1 MSAAAHAPTARKE
14 TPKESI
20 IGLII
25 SFVVVLI
32 FRGFFFETFHIPTG
46 SMAPTLRG
54 AHMQFTSPQSG
65 FTWAVNPWS
74 DPNQPPARVQGTP
87 AQPVRVTDPVSGV
100 PMPPGSFPI
109 RSGDRI
115 AVLKYNWFHHPKR
128 WDVIVFKMPEN
139 PRENYIKRLLGLPN
153 EDLWLVD
160 GDVFTRAGDH
170 EEWRIARKPDRVQRT
185 LWRTLYST
193 EHAPLD
199 AGDPSLRWRSPWL
212 LTLDDNSRI
221 DTSGRTVRVD
231 TPARA
236 TLRWDNALRAV
247 DDANPYNDSPS
258 LRGLPVFRTGDAR
271 FRAGVR
277 PDDDSL
283 AVSIVLGARAHE
295 FLVDI
300 APGALRLSMRRA
312 EGEGASER
320 WTVLDERPFPGL
332 RAGRWHDLQLSH
344 ADQRVEVSLDGR
356 AVLRHEL
363 DWSPLD
369 RLRFATGMTETRL
382 AQVLA
387 DANSR
392 ALAEPATYR
401 HAEAR
406 VRASF
411 EGSAFTLSRVGLDR
425 DVSFQP
431 AYREAGRFSGEMAFA
446 SHPMRPARLNDLQML
461 VLGDNSAASRDGRLW
476 DTVDTRVAAQIDP
489 TIGVVPRSLVSGRAF
504 MVYFPA
510 PHALRIAGERKP
522 LVPDAGRVRFI
533 R

>member
-1 MSAAAHAPTARKE
+1 MHDEPSRAPHPEHGSIRGTITAM
-14 TPKESI
+14 
-20 IGLII
+20 LIAFVCVLVFRA
-25 SFVVVLI
+25 FVVEAFI
-32 FRGFFFETFHIPTG
+32 IPTG
-46 SMAPTLRG
+46 SMAPTLLGRH
-54 AHMQFTSPQSG
+54 ARLHSPQTG
-65 FTWAVNPWS
+65 ATWTIGAAPRAGAAMRADAD
-74 DPNQPPARVQGTP
+74 DPYTALRTIDDD
-87 AQPVRVTDPVSGV
+87 APV
-100 PMPPGSFPI
+100 

-115 AVLKYNWFHHPKR
+115 F
-128 WDVIVFKMPEN
+128 VFKPLSFFRDPDRWSVVVFKNPEN
-139 PRENYIKRLLGLPN
+139 PDENYIKRLVGLPG
-153 EDLWLVD
+153 EQVWLVD